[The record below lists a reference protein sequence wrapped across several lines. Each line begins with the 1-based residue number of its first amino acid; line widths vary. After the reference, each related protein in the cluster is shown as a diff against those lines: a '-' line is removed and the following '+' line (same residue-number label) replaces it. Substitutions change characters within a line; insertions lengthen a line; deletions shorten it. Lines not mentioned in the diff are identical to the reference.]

1 MFQRAFFLPILPD
14 LMIWSNYFVLPG
26 VLFLVCMFWDWVV
39 QRHRQIVQQWKAKNE
54 GSLLVPGEEIVR
66 LMRDWLE
73 NVLIT
78 EPTMRKMIFQSKCL
92 VRRGWSRCQTA
103 KPEKPQELPPL
114 ERNGDKTCHIM
125 GFWTKLTL
133 QKPLEIFGKLCYK
146 LFLMVFKKS
155 QNL

>member
-39 QRHRQIVQQWKAKNE
+39 QRHRPIVQQWEAKNE

-92 VRRGWSRCQTA
+92 VRRGWNRCQTA
-103 KPEKPQELPPL
+103 KPEKPQELPPGKK
-114 ERNGDKTCHIM
+114 RRQNMPYNGILNKTDFTKASGDFRKIM
-125 GFWTKLTL
+125 LQIISDGF
-133 QKPLEIFGKLCYK
+133 
-146 LFLMVFKKS
+146 
-155 QNL
+155 